1 MDIGLVKRSFRL
13 QGGGERQITY
23 LIDGLQAQGYRV
35 QLFCEEPPS
44 VPPREGLMYQPVP
57 HFPLPHAMR
66 ALGFALSVRSAL
78 RGVGLPLV
86 QSFDRTLGQHI
97 YRAGEGVHREWLARK
112 RRALTAV
119 ARGWSYLSLFDR
131 VMVALERRVFR
142 ETPFIIANS
151 QRGQEEIR
159 RHYGVSDTRMTTI
172 YNGVDLERFHP
183 GIRSR
188 WRDAQRAAWG
198 VVPDEIV
205 LLWVGSGFQRKGL
218 PCLIEALALLCG
230 RGIANLRLVIVGKGP
245 VAPYQRLARQRSL
258 TDWLRFEGQRPDVE
272 RCYAAADLFVLPT
285 LYDPFANACLEAMA
299 CGLPVLT
306 SDANGAAELLQDGVN
321 GHVLKSPLTAAA
333 LADALQ
339 HLLPWER
346 RRAMGEAA
354 SRTACEHPLSRALM
368 QILQVYEAVVSQPLG
383 ARL

>member
-78 RGVGLPLV
+78 RGVHLPLV

-151 QRGQEEIR
+151 QRGPEEIR

-172 YNGVDLERFHP
+172 Y
-183 GIRSR
+183 
-188 WRDAQRAAWG
+188 
-198 VVPDEIV
+198 
-205 LLWVGSGFQRKGL
+205 
-218 PCLIEALALLCG
+218 
-230 RGIANLRLVIVGKGP
+230 
-245 VAPYQRLARQRSL
+245 
-258 TDWLRFEGQRPDVE
+258 
-272 RCYAAADLFVLPT
+272 
-285 LYDPFANACLEAMA
+285 
-299 CGLPVLT
+299 
-306 SDANGAAELLQDGVN
+306 
-321 GHVLKSPLTAAA
+321 
-333 LADALQ
+333 
-339 HLLPWER
+339 
-346 RRAMGEAA
+346 
-354 SRTACEHPLSRALM
+354 
-368 QILQVYEAVVSQPLG
+368 
-383 ARL
+383 

>member
-1 MDIGLVKRSFRL
+1 
-13 QGGGERQITY
+13 
-23 LIDGLQAQGYRV
+23 
-35 QLFCEEPPS
+35 
-44 VPPREGLMYQPVP
+44 
-57 HFPLPHAMR
+57 
-66 ALGFALSVRSAL
+66 
-78 RGVGLPLV
+78 
-86 QSFDRTLGQHI
+86 
-97 YRAGEGVHREWLARK
+97 
-112 RRALTAV
+112 
-119 ARGWSYLSLFDR
+119 
-131 VMVALERRVFR
+131 VALERRVFR
-142 ETPFIIANS
+142 ETPFTIANA
-151 QRGQEEIR
+151 QRGREEIM
-159 RHYGVSDTRMTTI
+159 RHYGVSGTRMTMI

-183 GIRSR
+183 GIRAR

-198 VVPDEIV
+198 VVADEVV

-218 PCLIEALALLCG
+218 PCLIEALALLRG

-245 VAPYQRLARQRSL
+245 VTPYQRLARQRSL

-346 RRAMGEAA
+346 RQAMGEAA
-354 SRTACEHPLSRALM
+354 SQTACEHPLSRALM
-368 QILQVYEAVVSQPLG
+368 QTLQVYEAVVSQPSG
-383 ARL
+383 ARS